1 MSIPTREQ
9 IEDYVYAVEQYV
21 SSSFVSV
28 APDIPAITD
37 AIHRLWL
44 DVSRF
49 GPPELPDIHLPGL
62 GSFEVPLALPPPP
75 PPPQLTWVE
84 RAVDWAG
91 RHRKV
96 MGACIVG
103 ASFAVGYSATVA
115 VQRRNKA
122 KLASRTVGSN
132 PNARRLVVGESIPE
146 SGSSLYA
153 SLTVN

>member
-9 IEDYVYAVEQYV
+9 IEEYVYAVEQYV

-37 AIHRLWL
+37 AVHRLWL

-49 GPPELPDIHLPGL
+49 GPPELPEIRLPGL
-62 GSFEVPLALPPPP
+62 GSFEVPFSPPPPP

-96 MGACIVG
+96 MGVCIIG

-115 VQRRNKA
+115 VQRRSKA
-122 KLASRTVGSN
+122 RMASRTVGFN
-132 PNARRLVVGESIPE
+132 PNARRLVVGESILLN
-146 SGSSLYA
+146 G
-153 SLTVN
+153 